1 MHAFSRI
8 TSLLGATL
16 ALTLS
21 GVGCGPPGGDTTY
34 SGSDG
39 VRLSVVRVD
48 LQGGGDRGRV
58 SGAVE
63 TAARSVACA
72 RVTGTITLVA
82 RMGNDGQVDRLDMPE
97 ESGGIY
103 GGKCVVPQLR
113 AALAG
118 AAPPGARLTIR
129 LRAD

>member
-1 MHAFSRI
+1 MNAFARI
-8 TSLLGATL
+8 SSHLGAAL
-16 ALTLS
+16 ALAVS
-21 GVGCGPPGGDTTY
+21 GVACGPPGGATTT
-34 SGSDG
+34 SDSDA

-48 LQGGGDRGRV
+48 IQGGGDSSRV

-63 TAARSVACA
+63 AAARGVTCT
-72 RVTGTITLVA
+72 RVTGTITIVA

-97 ESGGIY
+97 ESGGIF

-118 AAPPGARLTIR
+118 AAPPGSRVTIR